1 MIKFFRHIRKSL
13 LLQNKTGKYFK
24 YAIGEIILVV
34 IGILIALQVNNWNE
48 NRLQIQKTRV
58 LTKALLNDFEDN
70 EKILKQKLKYTNGL
84 VSRLIRF
91 LEISDKPELNIS
103 RDSIKHYATAAFL
116 SNDLKLQLDTYN
128 QALNT
133 GDLNN
138 LNNQKL
144 SIYFN
149 DFQRS
154 LNFYQVHTAI
164 SGKEFYQ
171 GSIYELRKQIGNLD
185 ILDDYRDYSNRVQFT
200 SHKMSYKELV
210 NFIGKKEVFAIFH
223 NQLTIQYNFKEALG
237 QMIIVND
244 SITQQLHKKLN
255 D

>member
-1 MIKFFRHIRKSL
+1 MESG
-13 LLQNKTGKYFK
+13 KTSKYFK

-34 IGILIALQVNNWNE
+34 IGILIAIQVNNWNE
-48 NRLQIQKTRV
+48 NRLQSQNTIV
-58 LTKALLNDFEDN
+58 LAKALLNDFEDN
-70 EKILKQKLKYTNGL
+70 ENILKQKLKYTNGL

-91 LEISDKPELNIS
+91 LEISDKPELNVS
-103 RDSIKHYATAAFL
+103 RDSIKYYATAAFL
-116 SNDLKLQLDTYN
+116 SNYLKLQLDTYN

-133 GDLNN
+133 GNLNN

-144 SIYFN
+144 STYFN
-149 DFQRS
+149 DFQRN
-154 LNFYQVHTAI
+154 LNFYHGHMEVAGRQ
-164 SGKEFYQ
+164 FYE

-185 ILDDYRDYSNRVQFT
+185 ILDDYGDFSNRVHFT
-200 SHKMSYKELV
+200 SHKMSYKDLV

-223 NQLTIQYNFKEALG
+223 NQLTIQYNFKESLEK
-237 QMIIVND
+237 MIAVND